1 MRSFDHDPSHIV
13 KCLELLGEDSCIK
26 ALTERE
32 YQIIA
37 YYYGLWNAEKHL
49 TLEEIGAR
57 FNLTG
62 ERIRQI
68 RNEAL
73 QKLSDL
79 PIPIKSYV
87 LEGNIEEV

>member
-1 MRSFDHDPSHIV
+1 MRSFDDDRSHIV

-26 ALTERE
+26 ALTQRE
-32 YQIIA
+32 YHIIA
-37 YYYGLWNAEKHL
+37 YYYGLWNAEKDL

-57 FNLTG
+57 FNLTR

-68 RNEAL
+68 RNKAL

-87 LEGNIEEV
+87 LEGTKKEV